1 MKALRDAI
9 GKHVTLETS
18 MRVHM
23 PVCVT
28 LSSAN
33 APSITKKTIDTGIQ
47 DISIG
52 VPHGT
57 STSKAIK
64 SE

>member
-9 GKHVTLETS
+9 GKHIALETS

-28 LSSAN
+28 LSSTN
-33 APSITKKTIDTGIQ
+33 SPSIIQITIDTGLQ
-47 DISIG
+47 EISTR
-52 VPHGT
+52 VPHGI
-57 STSKAIK
+57 STSEVIK
-64 SE
+64 SD